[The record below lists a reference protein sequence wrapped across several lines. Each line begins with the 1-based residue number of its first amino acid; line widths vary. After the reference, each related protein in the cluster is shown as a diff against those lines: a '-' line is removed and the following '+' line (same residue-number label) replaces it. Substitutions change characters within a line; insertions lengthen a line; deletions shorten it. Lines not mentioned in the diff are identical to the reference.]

1 VCREEET
8 CGAVAARLSTQGERG
23 EVVVALDIDGMACGW
38 ATRGA
43 LQAAPAAAPVKA
55 VLEERIPE
63 VPPDIP
69 AAAAA
74 ALLRDQGAEYGFL
87 MHNWPGEPRP
97 AAVVRRSALEA
108 RLAEAS

>member
-1 VCREEET
+1 V
-8 CGAVAARLSTQGERG
+8 
-23 EVVVALDIDGMACGW
+23 LDD
-38 ATRGA
+38 
-43 LQAAPAAAPVKA
+43 
-55 VLEERIPE
+55 RIPE

-97 AAVVRRSALEA
+97 SAVISRRSIEA
-108 RLAEAS
+108 RLAELS